1 MTLRRVGG
9 HVCFCPHA
17 LRQLLVCSTRRCANM
32 PHVCSSR
39 VGGHISWRRTM
50 CGAATATRYRRRG
63 SVPSGLWRWQCAEHP
78 QRHRRGRRHS
88 QHYRERRRLQ
98 DCTQPARV
106 LLPAIHDH
114 SHAITIAVFTHPGTR
129 RGVLT
134 AWTATALSR
143 SRARKRYLPWALAPP
158 VRAGQKTHL
167 PGRRRVRGVHGPPE
181 GTGLR

>member
-106 LLPAIHDH
+106 LLPASHDH
-114 SHAITIAVFTHPGTR
+114 SHAIVIAVFTHPGRLDRVDRHSTEPLARAQTLPAVGSCTSCAR
-129 RGVLT
+129 RPKN
-134 AWTATALSR
+134 SS
-143 SRARKRYLPWALAPP
+143 SRASARSG
-158 VRAGQKTHL
+158 RAW
-167 PGRRRVRGVHGPPE
+167 PA
-181 GTGLR
+181 